1 MPVKGEHAAPLQRVP
16 PFIIDDSTSSSDE
29 EDDTMA
35 PRHRRT
41 NKNNHDIVEK
51 SLFFLL
57 IISLHLVPSW
67 GLTDSESLL
76 KFKASL
82 ANAKALADWADNNVV
97 CDGDSANWIGVI
109 CDEGL
114 VLGLQLEKMG
124 LGGKIDVDSLAEL
137 EELKTVSLMDNAFD
151 GPLPDFKKLGGLR
164 ALYLSNNQ
172 FSGEIPA
179 DAFQG
184 MTKLKKLYLSGNKF
198 TGEIPSSLAG
208 LSKLTNLRLEQ
219 NEFTGRLPEFTAK
232 FEDFNASDN
241 KLEGPIPAS
250 LANLDPSAFSGNKGL
265 CGKPLGE
272 CTAAPAPSDAAAPTA
287 AKAAAAAA
295 SNSKSSLLQTDG
307 AANPTDPDDPTSHAA
322 AATGYWKPSTA
333 SIVFV
338 AIVGGFAVCGIL
350 AAAFIL
356 MRRRHQPPESIEA
369 GTPGVPDIQ
378 PDDPNPRA
386 PKKQE
391 SRVAAGGGGKKS
403 AAAAEAVKLSFVRE
417 DRGKFELTD
426 LLKASAEILGAG
438 CFGSSY
444 KAALTSGQVMVV
456 KRFKQMNNVGREEF
470 HEHMRRVG
478 RLKHTNLLPLVAY
491 YYRKEEKLLVHD
503 FVPYGSLAVHLHS
516 HQALGQPSLEWE
528 NRVKIIK
535 GVARG
540 LSYLYKELPS
550 LISAHGHLKSNN
562 VLLDENFEP
571 YLTDYALIPVI
582 NQESA
587 QELMVAYKSPE
598 YLHHGRVT
606 KKTDVWALGMLILEI
621 LTGRIP
627 STVLKQATSGGEDL
641 AAWVRSVPEEE
652 WPRAV
657 VDKELAEEIVNERNE
672 GEVVKLVRIGLGC
685 CEADVERRFDL
696 KEAVERIEEV
706 KVNDDRPEDAAA
718 AFDDDFHSSYSESTT
733 TTTAGGGGG
742 GGERRKPSREL
753 SADFGGIS

>member
-16 PFIIDDSTSSSDE
+16 PFIIDDSTSSFDE

-82 ANAKALADWADNNVV
+82 ANAKALADWADNSVV

-272 CTAAPAPSDAAAPTA
+272 CTAAPAPSDAAAPT
-287 AKAAAAAA
+287 
-295 SNSKSSLLQTDG
+295 
-307 AANPTDPDDPTSHAA
+307 
-322 AATGYWKPSTA
+322 KPSTA

-350 AAAFIL
+350 AAALIL

-391 SRVAAGGGGKKS
+391 SRVAAGGGGGKKS

-627 STVLKQATSGGEDL
+627 STVLKQARDSKEEDL

-652 WPRAV
+652 WPRAA
-657 VDKELAEEIVNERNE
+657 VDKELAEEINEQNQ

-706 KVNDDRPEDAAA
+706 KVVND
-718 AFDDDFHSSYSESTT
+718 DDDFYSSYSESTT
-733 TTTAGGGGG
+733 GG

>member
-1 MPVKGEHAAPLQRVP
+1 R
-16 PFIIDDSTSSSDE
+16 
-29 EDDTMA
+29 
-35 PRHRRT
+35 
-41 NKNNHDIVEK
+41 
-51 SLFFLL
+51 
-57 IISLHLVPSW
+57 
-67 GLTDSESLL
+67 ES
-76 KFKASL
+76 A
-82 ANAKALADWADNNVV
+82 
-97 CDGDSANWIGVI
+97 
-109 CDEGL
+109 
-114 VLGLQLEKMG
+114 
-124 LGGKIDVDSLAEL
+124 
-137 EELKTVSLMDNAFD
+137 
-151 GPLPDFKKLGGLR
+151 
-164 ALYLSNNQ
+164 
-172 FSGEIPA
+172 
-179 DAFQG
+179 
-184 MTKLKKLYLSGNKF
+184 
-198 TGEIPSSLAG
+198 
-208 LSKLTNLRLEQ
+208 
-219 NEFTGRLPEFTAK
+219 
-232 FEDFNASDN
+232 
-241 KLEGPIPAS
+241 
-250 LANLDPSAFSGNKGL
+250 GNKGL

-350 AAAFIL
+350 AAALIL

-391 SRVAAGGGGKKS
+391 SRVAAGGGG
-403 AAAAEAVKLSFVRE
+403 EAVKLSFVRE

-562 VLLDENFEP
+562 VLLDEN
-571 YLTDYALIPVI
+571 
-582 NQESA
+582 Q
-587 QELMVAYKSPE
+587 
-598 YLHHGRVT
+598 
-606 KKTDVWALGMLILEI
+606 
-621 LTGRIP
+621 
-627 STVLKQATSGGEDL
+627 
-641 AAWVRSVPEEE
+641 
-652 WPRAV
+652 
-657 VDKELAEEIVNERNE
+657 

-706 KVNDDRPEDAAA
+706 KVVNDDRPEDAAA
-718 AFDDDFHSSYSESTT
+718 FDDDFYSSYSESTT
-733 TTTAGGGGG
+733 GG

>member
-1 MPVKGEHAAPLQRVP
+1 
-16 PFIIDDSTSSSDE
+16 
-29 EDDTMA
+29 
-35 PRHRRT
+35 
-41 NKNNHDIVEK
+41 
-51 SLFFLL
+51 
-57 IISLHLVPSW
+57 
-67 GLTDSESLL
+67 
-76 KFKASL
+76 
-82 ANAKALADWADNNVV
+82 
-97 CDGDSANWIGVI
+97 
-109 CDEGL
+109 
-114 VLGLQLEKMG
+114 
-124 LGGKIDVDSLAEL
+124 
-137 EELKTVSLMDNAFD
+137 
-151 GPLPDFKKLGGLR
+151 
-164 ALYLSNNQ
+164 
-172 FSGEIPA
+172 
-179 DAFQG
+179 
-184 MTKLKKLYLSGNKF
+184 
-198 TGEIPSSLAG
+198 
-208 LSKLTNLRLEQ
+208 
-219 NEFTGRLPEFTAK
+219 
-232 FEDFNASDN
+232 
-241 KLEGPIPAS
+241 
-250 LANLDPSAFSGNKGL
+250 
-265 CGKPLGE
+265 
-272 CTAAPAPSDAAAPTA
+272 
-287 AKAAAAAA
+287 
-295 SNSKSSLLQTDG
+295 
-307 AANPTDPDDPTSHAA
+307 
-322 AATGYWKPSTA
+322 
-333 SIVFV
+333 
-338 AIVGGFAVCGIL
+338 
-350 AAAFIL
+350 

-391 SRVAAGGGGKKS
+391 SRVAAGGGGGKKS

-627 STVLKQATSGGEDL
+627 STVRDSKEEDL

-652 WPRAV
+652 WPRAA
-657 VDKELAEEIVNERNE
+657 VDKELAEEINEQNQ

-706 KVNDDRPEDAAA
+706 KDAA
-718 AFDDDFHSSYSESTT
+718 AFDDDFYSSYSESTT
-733 TTTAGGGGG
+733 GG

>member
-16 PFIIDDSTSSSDE
+16 PFIIDDSTSSFDE

-82 ANAKALADWADNNVV
+82 ANAKALADWADNSVV

-287 AKAAAAAA
+287 A
-295 SNSKSSLLQTDG
+295 
-307 AANPTDPDDPTSHAA
+307 
-322 AATGYWKPSTA
+322 

-350 AAAFIL
+350 AAALIL

-391 SRVAAGGGGKKS
+391 SRVAAGGGGGKKS

-627 STVLKQATSGGEDL
+627 STVLKQARDSKEEDL

-652 WPRAV
+652 WPRAA
-657 VDKELAEEIVNERNE
+657 VDKELAEEINEQNQ

-706 KVNDDRPEDAAA
+706 KVVND
-718 AFDDDFHSSYSESTT
+718 DDDFYSSYSESTT
-733 TTTAGGGGG
+733 GG

>member
-272 CTAAPAPSDAAAPTA
+272 CTAAPAPSDAAAPT
-287 AKAAAAAA
+287 

-391 SRVAAGGGGKKS
+391 SRVAAGGG
-403 AAAAEAVKLSFVRE
+403 AEAVKLSFVRE

-627 STVLKQATSGGEDL
+627 STVLKQATSGD
-641 AAWVRSVPEEE
+641 
-652 WPRAV
+652 
-657 VDKELAEEIVNERNE
+657 
-672 GEVVKLVRIGLGC
+672 
-685 CEADVERRFDL
+685 
-696 KEAVERIEEV
+696 
-706 KVNDDRPEDAAA
+706 
-718 AFDDDFHSSYSESTT
+718 SESTT

>member
-1 MPVKGEHAAPLQRVP
+1 
-16 PFIIDDSTSSSDE
+16 
-29 EDDTMA
+29 
-35 PRHRRT
+35 
-41 NKNNHDIVEK
+41 
-51 SLFFLL
+51 
-57 IISLHLVPSW
+57 
-67 GLTDSESLL
+67 
-76 KFKASL
+76 
-82 ANAKALADWADNNVV
+82 
-97 CDGDSANWIGVI
+97 
-109 CDEGL
+109 
-114 VLGLQLEKMG
+114 
-124 LGGKIDVDSLAEL
+124 
-137 EELKTVSLMDNAFD
+137 
-151 GPLPDFKKLGGLR
+151 
-164 ALYLSNNQ
+164 
-172 FSGEIPA
+172 
-179 DAFQG
+179 
-184 MTKLKKLYLSGNKF
+184 
-198 TGEIPSSLAG
+198 
-208 LSKLTNLRLEQ
+208 
-219 NEFTGRLPEFTAK
+219 
-232 FEDFNASDN
+232 
-241 KLEGPIPAS
+241 
-250 LANLDPSAFSGNKGL
+250 
-265 CGKPLGE
+265 
-272 CTAAPAPSDAAAPTA
+272 
-287 AKAAAAAA
+287 
-295 SNSKSSLLQTDG
+295 
-307 AANPTDPDDPTSHAA
+307 
-322 AATGYWKPSTA
+322 
-333 SIVFV
+333 
-338 AIVGGFAVCGIL
+338 
-350 AAAFIL
+350 

-391 SRVAAGGGGKKS
+391 SRVAAGGGGGKKS

-627 STVLKQATSGGEDL
+627 STVLKQASTSGGGGGGGDSKEEDL

-652 WPRAV
+652 WPRAA
-657 VDKELAEEIVNERNE
+657 VDKELAEEINEQNQ

-706 KVNDDRPEDAAA
+706 KVVNDDRPEDAAA
-718 AFDDDFHSSYSESTT
+718 FDDDFYSSYSESTT
-733 TTTAGGGGG
+733 GG

>member
-272 CTAAPAPSDAAAPTA
+272 CTAAPAPSDAAAPT
-287 AKAAAAAA
+287 
-295 SNSKSSLLQTDG
+295 
-307 AANPTDPDDPTSHAA
+307 
-322 AATGYWKPSTA
+322 KPSTA

-627 STVLKQATSGGEDL
+627 STVLKQGGDSKEEDL